1 MIRESE
7 AHIVASTSQK
17 QLITTAA
24 AAAVHY
30 LRYDDVPPSKEQIA
44 CNNYTCSNST
54 TFYRCQKCSLLAI
67 SKHFGNYC
75 SRECQLKCYQQH
87 DQLHE
92 RIGKTGQRLH
102 ELYSRSMTLKS
113 NPLDVTAMV
122 AACTLP
128 ASILL
133 ILVEIS
139 YRCPQHLPALDQQHS
154 LKILCVGCTDAVEGQ
169 ADFEMLFDLLKS
181 FLYPRL
187 TFMQITLVGPEISS
201 KALQLHSSS
210 KYSICRTLG
219 RVQRLFSVDGRVNGS
234 YNPTTALSTYSF
246 IALMNPNIY
255 GDMASWDEALQ
266 IMLCSD
272 LLVVATSSSL
282 FSRCSDDALYDDIV
296 LQHHSHA
303 NILVNS
309 TKNPLFSD
317 SNCYI
322 TTSSSSNHHRTDA
335 REDDDSM
342 NIFDLLG
349 IPIPNMYYSAFQGC
363 LSMGRSQHSPHQR
376 CDHLL
381 PIIRAAFLRSEA
393 HGLKKT
399 CLQYPHNG
407 DVDVLESTLLDMAED
422 ISDGRVTFPSA
433 LSNHELRSIAEER
446 ASSLVSSSKQ
456 HDEKDVS
463 CSISSRARGVVPSA
477 VPVRKWKQDRA
488 KEKMKEHFLVEQS
501 STGLLHKPL
510 WRAAGDPH
518 RLPVRTEHQL
528 KFTRK

>member
-1 MIRESE
+1 
-7 AHIVASTSQK
+7 
-17 QLITTAA
+17 
-24 AAAVHY
+24 
-30 LRYDDVPPSKEQIA
+30 
-44 CNNYTCSNST
+44 
-54 TFYRCQKCSLLAI
+54 
-67 SKHFGNYC
+67 
-75 SRECQLKCYQQH
+75 
-87 DQLHE
+87 
-92 RIGKTGQRLH
+92 
-102 ELYSRSMTLKS
+102 
-113 NPLDVTAMV
+113 
-122 AACTLP
+122 
-128 ASILL
+128 
-133 ILVEIS
+133 
-139 YRCPQHLPALDQQHS
+139 
-154 LKILCVGCTDAVEGQ
+154 
-169 ADFEMLFDLLKS
+169 MLFDLLKS

-187 TFMQITLVGPEISS
+187 TIMHITLVGPEISS

-266 IMLCSD
+266 VMLCSD

-303 NILVNS
+303 NILVKS

-317 SNCYI
+317 RNCYI
-322 TTSSSSNHHRTDA
+322 TASSSSSNLHRVDA
-335 REDDDSM
+335 REDDDST
-342 NIFDLLG
+342 NIFDLLD
-349 IPIPNMYYSAFQGC
+349 IPIPNMYYSAFKGC
-363 LSMGRSQHSPHQR
+363 LLMGPSQHSPHQR
-376 CDHLL
+376 YDHLL

-393 HGLKKT
+393 HGLKMT
-399 CLQYPHNG
+399 CLQLPDNG
-407 DVDVLESTLLDMAED
+407 DADVLESILMDMAED
-422 ISDGRVTFPSA
+422 ISEGRVTFPST
-433 LSNHELRSIAEER
+433 LSNYELRTIAEKR
-446 ASSLVSSSKQ
+446 ASSVVSSSRQ

-463 CSISSRARGVVPSA
+463 YNSSSRVRGIVPAA

-488 KEKMKEHFLVEQS
+488 KESMKEHFVVEQS